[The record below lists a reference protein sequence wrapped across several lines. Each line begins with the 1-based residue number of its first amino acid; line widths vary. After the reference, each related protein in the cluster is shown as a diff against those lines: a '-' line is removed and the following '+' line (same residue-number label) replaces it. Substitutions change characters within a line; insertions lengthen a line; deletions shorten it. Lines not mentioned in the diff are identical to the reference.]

1 MFLSRKQRSEKVKR
15 KRTFCSPKALPPPLE
30 RPGQVEREHCSF
42 EALDSLL
49 SSIHTLLRHALSR
62 ADAETER
69 RGRRAPS
76 SGIDP
81 RIRVTFTS
89 RRPMRRR
96 GTPGLSWNTFAARAC
111 MQRNSL
117 GGTVPRAPSGTVPA
131 WNNQSAGNT
140 LLEVW
145 SERKIRAAS
154 KHRER
159 KKRSLSDTASPL
171 LFDVLLLL

>member
-1 MFLSRKQRSEKVKR
+1 MFLSRKQRNEKGKRKR

-30 RPGQVEREHCSF
+30 RPGQVEREHCSI

-49 SSIHTLLRHALSR
+49 SSIHTLLRHKLSL
-62 ADAETER
+62 AERTPKRSGEDG
-69 RGRRAPS
+69 GRRRPEY
-76 SGIDP
+76 
-81 RIRVTFTS
+81 IRVTFTS

-96 GTPGLSWNTFAARAC
+96 GTPGLSWNTYAARAC

-145 SERKIRAAS
+145 SERK
-154 KHRER
+154 
-159 KKRSLSDTASPL
+159 T
-171 LFDVLLLL
+171 